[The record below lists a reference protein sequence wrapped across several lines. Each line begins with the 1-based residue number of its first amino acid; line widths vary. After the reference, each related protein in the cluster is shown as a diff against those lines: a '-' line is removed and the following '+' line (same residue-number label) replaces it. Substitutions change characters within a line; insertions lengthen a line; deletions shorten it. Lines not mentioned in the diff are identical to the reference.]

1 MLAPDWFSGFD
12 KLFGCQWIGYRVI
25 YIPVKANWY
34 SRPST
39 VLVTL

>member
-1 MLAPDWFSGFD
+1 MLVPDWFFGFH
-12 KLFGCQWIGYRVI
+12 KLFGWWCIDWI